1 LPDSYVN
8 LPQAVQAA
16 LDGKAEM
23 DKLEKLAV
31 TRIGLRESIPRDIDV
46 LISSDDDLDFGLD
59 SQLPKALKL
68 FRAYPRSIK

>member
-23 DKLEKLAV
+23 DKLEKLAIN
-31 TRIGLRESIPRDIDV
+31 RISLRESIPRDIDV
-46 LISSDDDLDFGLD
+46 LISSDDDLDFENLD
-59 SQLPKALKL
+59 SKPPNASNL
-68 FRAYPRSIK
+68 FQNDYSW